1 MGADDISLWEAVLEL
16 VLRPPSRQP
25 LDHVMSL
32 DDIVRLIQES
42 QKIIVLSGAGVSPYR
57 TYNYIN

>member
-25 LDHVMSL
+25 LDHVISL

-42 QKIIVLSGAGVSPYR
+42 QKIIVLSGAGVSPY
-57 TYNYIN
+57 